1 MGNRGANPEQL
12 AAALPGVVQRVDGGV
27 AVSDVGTGVSL
38 AGVSNIVVQM
48 IAGLTGI
55 LGLVALVLAIT
66 GLYGV
71 LSYIVAGRR
80 REIGVRR
87 ALGATSALIVRLIL
101 LDGLRPII
109 GGLFAGLALG
119 GALRFAAG
127 RLLRGL
133 PPVDP
138 WLAVAIP
145 LLFTAAGLVACYLP
159 ARRASEVDPSVALRD
174 L

>member
-1 MGNRGANPEQL
+1 M
-12 AAALPGVVQRVDGGV
+12 
-27 AVSDVGTGVSL
+27 
-38 AGVSNIVVQM
+38 
-48 IAGLTGI
+48 
-55 LGLVALVLAIT
+55 T

-87 ALGATSALIVRLIL
+87 ALGATSVLVARLIL
-101 LDGLRPII
+101 LDGLRPIMS
-109 GGLFAGLALG
+109 GLMAGLALG

-138 WLAVAIP
+138 WLVVAIP
-145 LLFTAAGLVACYLP
+145 ALFIAAGLLACYLP
-159 ARRASEVDPSVALRD
+159 ARRASEVDPSVVLRD